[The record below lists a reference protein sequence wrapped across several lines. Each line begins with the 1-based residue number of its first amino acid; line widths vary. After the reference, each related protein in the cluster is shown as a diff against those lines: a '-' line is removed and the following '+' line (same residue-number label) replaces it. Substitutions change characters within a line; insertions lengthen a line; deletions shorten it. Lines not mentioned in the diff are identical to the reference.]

1 MIVNFRINEI
11 SGKRSEEMGTGK
23 IESVFKI
30 VSTEK
35 KNDSVLGDYVLV
47 NFEFNVKYPEKMGN
61 IKFKGNLWYHHTEL
75 DKQITEEDKKIE
87 LNTDAVR
94 EVSNAILQNCIIEA
108 IGVARRLNLPSP
120 IKLPQV
126 TGARPVKYKKAKA
139 S

>member
-1 MIVNFRINEI
+1 MILNFRINEI
-11 SGKRSEEMGTGK
+11 TGKKGEGMGTGK

-35 KNDSVLGDYVLV
+35 KNDKILGDYVFL

-75 DKQITEEDKKIE
+75 DKQITEDDKTIE
-87 LNTDAVR
+87 LNSDAVR
-94 EVSNAILQNCIIEA
+94 DISNAILQHCLLESIA
-108 IGVARRLNLPSP
+108 LARRVNLPSP

-126 TGARPVKYKKAKA
+126 TSAKPVKYNKTKA